1 MSNVAVFG
9 STGLIGSN
17 LLKYLEHDTFFSKVN
32 VITRKPIHFKNSKF
46 KNIVIDFSDINSIQN
61 SLKNS
66 QIVFVS
72 IGTTQSKVNWD
83 LKKYKKIDYEIPINI
98 AKAAKKLNIKKYLIV
113 SSAGA
118 DINAKGFYLSL
129 KGQIESD
136 IIKIGIK
143 NTYIFRPS
151 LLLGARKE
159 NRVGEKIAQVIMPL
173 FSFLLP
179 KKYRPIKSEYVAKSM
194 INLSKTNINSVKIYH
209 YEDIILSN

>member
-1 MSNVAVFG
+1 MSNIAVFG

-17 LLKYLEHDTFFSKVN
+17 LLKYLEHDTYFSKVN

-98 AKAAKKLNIKKYLIV
+98 AKVAKKLNIKKYLIV